1 MSPAAGEARPV
12 ASGRTLPFQPP
23 RRYRLRDAY
32 RRRIWRDP
40 GSMIARD
47 LLWVGIAMALAG
59 LAWDE
64 SAFMLLG
71 AVVAGAALALG
82 GLATLAANLGRVALV
97 QSAPAVK
104 GRLGRQKR
112 VILLHEFFRGPRERT
127 FAIRYTFEVDGRTR
141 KGTLWICG
149 CARDRLTEGRV
160 EWIAY
165 DPRRPR
171 RSLPLRVANMIA
183 PH

>member
-1 MSPAAGEARPV
+1 VRPAEPAADPP
-12 ASGRTLPFQPP
+12 GRTLPYQPP
-23 RRYRLRDAY
+23 RPYRLRDAY
-32 RRRIWRDP
+32 RRRVWRDP

-47 LLWVGIAMALAG
+47 LLWVGLAMALAG

-71 AVVAGAALALG
+71 SVVAASAVLLG
-82 GLATLAANLGRVALV
+82 LLATLAANLRRVALV
-97 QSAPAVK
+97 RAAPAVR
-104 GRLGRQKR
+104 GTLGRVKR
-112 VILLHEFFRGPRERT
+112 VILLHEFFRGQRERT
-127 FAIRYTFEVDGRTR
+127 FAVSYTFEVQGRSR
-141 KGTLWICG
+141 RGTLWICG
-149 CARDRLTEGRV
+149 CARDRLTAGGG